1 VFLGSGLSSVIRQH
15 PEPRILSVRNGAA
28 PDPWSSERRSTWP
41 RSTPGARLRTS
52 VPMSTPWAASSSGCS
67 LAGPRTKVPPRWTS
81 SSCTHRRRPLRP
93 AAPTV
98 RCRAACKP
106 FWERRWPRS
115 RLDLRRAIRSA
126 LTRAAALRQLRASE
140 EAATRSQQALF
151 DVERRYPGIGS
162 AELVDGAYVVSPE
175 RVTELAARL
184 QGSLLEVLI
193 ER

>member
-1 VFLGSGLSSVIRQH
+1 MVRVRQLF
-15 PEPRILSVRNGAA
+15 PWVQRILLGCPGPPESLVRAINDA
-28 PDPWSSERRSTWP
+28 EVY
-41 RSTPGARLRTS
+41 RLFTKP
-52 VPMSTPWAASSSGCS
+52 VSG
-67 LAGPRTKVPPRWTS
+67 
-81 SSCTHRRRPLRP
+81 
-93 AAPTV
+93 
-98 RCRAACKP
+98 
-106 FWERRWPRS
+106 
-115 RLDLRRAIRSA
+115 LDLRRAIRSA

-175 RVTELAARL
+175 RVTELAARF